1 MNHLINYLSRGWAVI
16 PIPPHSKKAMLD
28 NWQNLRIS
36 ESDIPEYFQN
46 NSNVGVLLG
55 SPSQGLVDVDL
66 DTKAAV
72 KIAKFF
78 LPDTLAF
85 GHGEGIKKVSH
96 KLYTCPGVETKQF
109 PIRKELVPIDE
120 REDDKESVM
129 IVELRSTGRQTVFP
143 PSIHP
148 NGEEYKWVNN
158 LEPVTL
164 APDDLK
170 RRVSML
176 AAAVLLAWH
185 WPSQGTRQEAA
196 MALTGTLLKHSFT
209 IEETKTF
216 IEAVCT
222 AAQDEEV
229 GMRLAQV
236 KNTSQKSDKEPI
248 TGIPKLKELMN
259 PEAIDKALEWLGIG
273 KEKEAFT
280 FNPLEFFR
288 KPSPNEK
295 DEITWTIP
303 GLIPRGYLTWLVGY
317 PKTGKSWLSL
327 KIACDVS
334 LGGSILDG
342 VSDLEQPL
350 RVLYVLADTSKTQ
363 PMSRL
368 RKTRWNYNPDNIQ
381 FLYQNELAKEGLD
394 IDLATEKGRA
404 LLEKFIQ
411 ASKAQL
417 VFLDSLSSLTLNDLI
432 KEENAKPIALYLN
445 QLAEKHQIALVTLY
459 HSRKPKKEQ
468 EGLTMS
474 QHDISGSG
482 VLMRFAGSSIGV
494 ELKVNEKTGEKKH
507 LVHYLAGWVKE
518 FSQFSFT
525 LEDEYDDYDQEFTTM
540 TIDKN
545 PDGKNYK
552 EVLWQTIL
560 NNFQGVEFTR
570 ADIESVVPFSTDDR
584 YLRRLL
590 SILEREK
597 KLKVRGRNKG
607 TIYSIWV
614 KNISGNTPP
623 MVGGNSLPDNHI
635 YSFVKP
641 NISGSTHYP
650 INEKLPDKIPDNP
663 NLNISGNNSNISG
676 MSKWHIPDIIS
687 STMPITNLSGNR
699 LPHIPDKKLPD
710 KIQPLIL
717 DNDPEDENLPPHFEQ
732 EEKPDI
738 EPFNFEHNENE
749 LVLDD
754 IEPFNFEQEE
764 PKTPERP
771 LKSEYVKCCDGIT
784 RKEFTI

>member
-1 MNHLINYLSRGWAVI
+1 MDYLKSYISRGWCII

-36 ESDIPEYFQN
+36 ESEIPEYFHN

-66 DTKAAV
+66 DTKVAV
-72 KIAKFF
+72 KIAHFF

-85 GHGEGIKKVSH
+85 GHGEGIKEISH
-96 KLYTCPGVETKQF
+96 LLYLCPGVETKQF

-148 NGEEYKWVNN
+148 NGEKYQWVNN

-185 WPSQGTRQEAA
+185 WPSQGTRQEAS
-196 MALTGTLLKHSFT
+196 MALAGTLLKHGFT
-209 IEETKTF
+209 IEETRTF
-216 IEAVCT
+216 LEAVCT

-273 KEKEAFT
+273 KEKETFT

-303 GLIPRGYLTWLVGY
+303 GVIPRGYLTWLVGY

-417 VFLDSLSSLTLNDLI
+417 VFLDSLSSLTLSDLI

-445 QLAEKHQIALVTLY
+445 QLAEKYQIALVTLY
-459 HSRKPKKEQ
+459 HSRKPRKEQ

-570 ADIESVVPFSTDDR
+570 ADIENLLPFSTNER
-584 YLRRLL
+584 YLRRML
-590 SILEREK
+590 SSLKKER
-597 KLKVRGRNKG
+597 KLKVRGKNKS
-607 TIYSIWV
+607 TIYSVWNR
-614 KNISGNTPP
+614 NISDPS
-623 MVGGNSLPDNHI
+623 MVGGNLLPDTNI
-635 YSFVKP
+635 NSLVEQ
-641 NISGSTHYP
+641 NISGSTMVRYP
-650 INEKLPDKIPDNP
+650 GFRSDKINISDHSP
-663 NLNISGNNSNISG
+663 NLSDHTRS
-676 MSKWHIPDIIS
+676 DIIR
-687 STMPITNLSGNR
+687 STMPVSDLSDHIS
-699 LPHIPDKKLPD
+699 PHHRERTD

-717 DNDPEDENLPPHFEQ
+717 DNDPEDENLPPNFEQ

-738 EPFNFEHNENE
+738 KPFNFEHDENE

-764 PKTPERP
+764 EPKAPERP